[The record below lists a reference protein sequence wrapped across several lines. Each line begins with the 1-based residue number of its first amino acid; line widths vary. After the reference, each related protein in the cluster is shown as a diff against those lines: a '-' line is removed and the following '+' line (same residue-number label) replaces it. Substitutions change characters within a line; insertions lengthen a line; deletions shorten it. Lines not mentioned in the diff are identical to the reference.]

1 MRSYVDVHKA
11 GFSPVAACIQD
22 QIRSAYTRLYPSA
35 RFFCAL
41 LRPVSLRL
49 HHQRVCICRPRRR
62 RLCGRGLGRRDARRE
77 RSLFHSPTTG
87 IRSHGGNA
95 NGTGQCR
102 VQIDQVRS
110 NPVHVVLH
118 YKRASGDRFPLLSRL
133 DLKRRRGYV
142 THVTYVR
149 RRQSKQFGVFYGKR
163 HTRRF
168 GA

>member
-1 MRSYVDVHKA
+1 MYTKRGFHRSPHAFRTRSAVHIR
-11 GFSPVAACIQD
+11 ACIPPRVSFAH
-22 QIRSAYTRLYPSA
+22 IYVPSPSA
-35 RFFCAL
+35 FTSGS
-41 LRPVSLRL
+41 VSAV
-49 HHQRVCICRPRRR
+49 RVDDVYA
-62 RLCGRGLGRRDARRE
+62 GADLGDARRE
-77 RSLFHSPTTG
+77 RALFHSPTTG

-149 RRQSKQFGVFYGKR
+149 WRQTKQFGVFYGKR